1 MKKLKIFATAI
12 ASLMLGATAA
22 SCDDMLET
30 KNFTDMSPVNFF
42 QSESDFDAAVC
53 GLYVPLTTNWGYG
66 DGGTGGWYNAIYCA
80 DNSAYLA
87 AGMKSTDIM
96 RSYATA
102 GDEWEDF
109 LVGPATGGALT
120 SCYNVIRFVARAT
133 DIINQIEN
141 SNGATPAIRARYLA
155 ETKTLRAFYMYILLD
170 FYGPVNVKLDPAT
183 LSDNTPTPRPDE
195 ATYVGYIRKDLS
207 DALSADELPD
217 RYNGDNA
224 NWGRMSKAVAW
235 CVSLR
240 VAMHQKDWTAAKE
253 AAEKLMGMG
262 YSLLPNYEDVFNIS
276 QNNEQIFSI
285 PTSTAYDNFYVTE
298 ILPSDF
304 KRGYDI
310 SGRSYI
316 RGVDNSYFNGWQ
328 AYCMRWEFYDT
339 FDDNDVRKRTI
350 LCSYDTQSGE
360 HKERKDMPGPLPI
373 KFMDTQF
380 NSAGIQKDHPVVRYA
395 EVLLCYAE
403 AINELQGPA
412 QALPY
417 AKQVTDRAG
426 IEIPAEAQAS
436 KDAFRAFLLAERGRE
451 LFCEGQRR
459 QDQIRHGVYISS
471 AVARGKNAKAHQ
483 VVYPIPQAAVIEA
496 DGVVEQNQG
505 YTN

>member
-1 MKKLKIFATAI
+1 MAAVAL
-12 ASLMLGATAA
+12 LGGSAFT
-22 SCDDMLET
+22 SCDDALET

-42 QSESDFDAAVC
+42 KSESDFDAAVT

-133 DIINQIEN
+133 DIINQIQN
-141 SNGATPAIRARYLA
+141 SNGATEAIRAKYMA
-155 ETKTLRAFYMYILLD
+155 ETKALRAFYMFVLLD
-170 FYGPVNVKLDPAT
+170 FYGPVNVKLDPST

-195 ATYVGYIRKDLS
+195 ATYVGYIRQDLD
-207 DALSADELPD
+207 DALSTPEFPEK
-217 RYNGDNA
+217 YNGDNA
-224 NWGRMSKAVAW
+224 NWGRMSKAVAY

-240 VAMHQKDWTAAKE
+240 LCMHQKDWNGAKT

-262 YSLLPNYEDVFNIS
+262 FSLLPDYEDVFNIS

-304 KRGYDI
+304 KKGYDI

-316 RGVDNSYFNGWQ
+316 RGTEDSYFNGWQ

-339 FDDNDVRKRTI
+339 FEDNDVRKKTI
-350 LCSYDTQSGE
+350 LCSYDTQGGE
-360 HKERKDMPGPLPI
+360 HKERADMPGPLPI

-395 EVLLCYAE
+395 EVLLSYAE
-403 AINELQGPA
+403 ALNELQGPSA
-412 QALPY
+412 AEQYVKLI
-417 AKQVTDRAG
+417 TDRAG
-426 IEIPAEAQAS
+426 VEIPASAKAS
-436 KDAFRAFLLAERGRE
+436 KEEFRKFLLAERGRE

-459 QDQIRHGVYISS
+459 QDLIRHGVYISS
-471 AVARGKNAKAHQ
+471 AQSRGKNAKEHQ
-483 VVYPIPQAAVIEA
+483 VVYPIPQFAITEA
-496 DGVVEQNQG
+496 DGVVAQNPG